1 MFATVSLLDHKV
13 LIFKSEVSLTF
24 HLGNDMEWP
33 VGLDSNT
40 NLIKVDN
47 LPFLTVG
54 VLLILSLNSLSFSIL
69 ASSNVKS
76 LSIIEIDEVVIDES
90 ELLPPSV

>member
-54 VLLILSLNSLSFSIL
+54 VLLIFSLNSLSFSIL

-76 LSIIEIDEVVIDES
+76 LSIIEIDEVVINES